1 MLKALVFYA
10 AIVAVLVVAMIASR
24 RSEPQLVKHRTVFQQ
39 PLTTDD
45 TE

>member
-1 MLKALVFYA
+1 MLKALVFYS
-10 AIVAVLVVAMIASR
+10 AIVAVLMIALIASR

-39 PLTTDD
+39 RLTTDD